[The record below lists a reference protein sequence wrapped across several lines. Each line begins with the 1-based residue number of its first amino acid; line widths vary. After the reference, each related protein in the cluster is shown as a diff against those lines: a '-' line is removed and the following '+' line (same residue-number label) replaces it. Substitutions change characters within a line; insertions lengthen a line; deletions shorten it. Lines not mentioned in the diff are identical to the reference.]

1 LNPHE
6 DRLTLSCEMEIDSTG
21 QVVNHDVFPS
31 VIRSNAR
38 MTYQDVNKILVDK
51 DRRLR
56 EKYASLLP
64 MFEDMEKLAA
74 ILRSKRMARGAIDFD
89 FKEAEVLVDDAVKAI
104 DVVLRARSVA
114 ERLIE

>member
-1 LNPHE
+1 MSRSIRRWIGK
-6 DRLTLSCEMEIDSTG
+6 RLSAGQAFISSIVSFRCFRTNCEMEIDSTG

-56 EKYASLLP
+56 EKYASLVP

-74 ILRSKRMARGAIDFD
+74 ILRSKRMGRGAIDFD
-89 FKEAEVLVDDAVKAI
+89 FKEAE
-104 DVVLRARSVA
+104 
-114 ERLIE
+114 